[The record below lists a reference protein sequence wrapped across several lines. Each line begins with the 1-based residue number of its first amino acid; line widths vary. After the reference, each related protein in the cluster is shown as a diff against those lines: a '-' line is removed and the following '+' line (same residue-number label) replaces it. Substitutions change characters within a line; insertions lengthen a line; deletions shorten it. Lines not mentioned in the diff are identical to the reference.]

1 MKAGDKK
8 NKEIELEGKVVL
20 ETFGKDSKSEHESVC
35 LQTQKDLYKLRRM
48 DGNPFHDPVLLK
60 WIGKHIVANGIL
72 HDYLF
77 IATELKEKET
87 KPTVKKGTIK
97 RKNKK

>member
-1 MKAGDKK
+1 MKADDKK
-8 NKEIELEGKVVL
+8 NKEIELEGKVVM
-20 ETFGKDSKSEHESVC
+20 ETFGKDSKSEHEAVC
-35 LQTQKDLYKLRRM
+35 LQTKKDLFKLRRM

-77 IATELKEKET
+77 IATELKEIET
-87 KPTVKKGTIK
+87 KNTVKKEPIK

>member
-1 MKAGDKK
+1 MKAGDK
-8 NKEIELEGKVVL
+8 NKEIELEGKVVM
-20 ETFGKDSKSEHESVC
+20 EIFGKGSKSEHKAVC
-35 LQTQKDLYKLRRM
+35 LQTKKDLFKLRRM

-77 IATELKEKET
+77 IATELKEIET
-87 KPTVKKGTIK
+87 KNTVKKEPIK